1 MLNWT
6 LLVSLLRASVKNTR
20 YYCSSYAM
28 EKTRLTEE
36 NTHLAAAA
44 VVVVVV
50 AETIITIRIVDRIH
64 CLAVVVVVVVGFK
77 YFENSPK
84 TN

>member
-28 EKTRLTEE
+28 EKTLLTEE
-36 NTHLAAAA
+36 NIHLAAAA
-44 VVVVVV
+44 VVVVV

-64 CLAVVVVVVVGFK
+64 CLAVVVVVGFK